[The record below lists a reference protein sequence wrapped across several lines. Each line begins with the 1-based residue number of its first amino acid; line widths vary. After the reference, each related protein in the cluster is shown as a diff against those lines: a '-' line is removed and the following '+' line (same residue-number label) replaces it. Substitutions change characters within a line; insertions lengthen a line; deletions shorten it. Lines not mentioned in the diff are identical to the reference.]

1 MKEIFTTVHLLLCLI
16 GPSTVCNQPR
26 NYDMVVAG
34 DLTPWQCASEAQ
46 RIFAQDEG
54 VAKIRAKYRIG
65 RWKCVKE
72 EAKAAAA

>member
-34 DLTPWQCASEAQ
+34 DLRHGNVRLRPSASLPRTRE
-46 RIFAQDEG
+46 
-54 VAKIRAKYRIG
+54 
-65 RWKCVKE
+65 
-72 EAKAAAA
+72 